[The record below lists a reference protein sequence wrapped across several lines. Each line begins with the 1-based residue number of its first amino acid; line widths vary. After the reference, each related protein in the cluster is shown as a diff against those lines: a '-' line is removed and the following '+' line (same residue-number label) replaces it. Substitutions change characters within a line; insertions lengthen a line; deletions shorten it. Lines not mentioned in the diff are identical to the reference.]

1 MKILLFLLIFW
12 TTQVF
17 SQEMRFL
24 NRSPQALLMGDAYTS
39 LADDEYTLFYN
50 PAALA
55 KNSGVEM
62 YFLNPHFGVTN
73 ALGDL
78 DRFEDF
84 PSSDAVAINER
95 LQGFPVHA
103 QLGITPGF
111 KIGGFGLSY
120 IANSTMNLVLRNAIH
135 PALDLDYRYDKGFV
149 MGYAHSFGSLAG
161 RTSRK
166 SKSSQGSMTSIGA
179 SFKYIQR
186 EGTETSYDLFGTKL
200 LNDINSGLDDV
211 EAIKEAI
218 GYSRGKGIGF
228 DLGVLHTIRA
238 GGTEMNFG
246 ASVLDIADTRF
257 SRSSD
262 TEEIPIQE
270 MSFNLGASYIQK
282 FGIFKSTFSVD
293 LHPLE
298 EPVDFARKIH
308 LGIKFEVPLIDIM
321 LGFNGGY
328 LSYGLGLNLWPFHLM
343 AGLYSVESGSEYKS
357 EKSGRGILYLSLLNI
372 DLDL

>member
-1 MKILLFLLIFW
+1 MKFLLFLLLCGSSELFA
-12 TTQVF
+12 
-17 SQEMRFL
+17 QEVRFL

-55 KNSGVEM
+55 KNSGVEL
-62 YFLNPHFGVTN
+62 YFLNPHLGVTN

-78 DRFEDF
+78 DRFENF
-84 PSSDAVAINER
+84 PTDDAVAINER
-95 LQGFPVHA
+95 LQGYPVHV
-103 QLGITPGF
+103 QLGISPGF

-120 IANSTMNLVLRNAIH
+120 IANSTMNLVLRNAVH

-149 MGYAHSFGSLAG
+149 MGYAHSFGSMAG
-161 RTSRK
+161 RTSK
-166 SKSSQGSMTSIGA
+166 GSKAAQGSMTSVGA

-186 EGTETSYDLFGTKL
+186 EGVETSYDLFGTKL
-200 LNDINSGLDDV
+200 LNDINSGLEDV
-211 EAIKEAI
+211 DAIKEAI

-228 DLGVLHTIRA
+228 DLGVLHTLRA

-246 ASVLDIADTRF
+246 ASVLDIANTRF
-257 SRSSD
+257 SRSSG
-262 TEEIPIQE
+262 TEEVPEQE
-270 MSFNLGASYIQK
+270 MTFNLGASYIQK

-293 LHPLE
+293 LHPVE
-298 EPVDFARKIH
+298 EQIDFARKIH
-308 LGIKFEVPLIDIM
+308 LGFKFEVPLIDIM

-343 AGLYSVESGSEYKS
+343 VGFYSVESGSEFKS
-357 EKSGRGILYLSLLNI
+357 EESGRGILYLSLLNI